1 VIRRWNAFWFAPGD
15 PVTLGVCR
23 LLFFGGLFL
32 WRLPYDFSTWGA
44 YSSVFWMPIWLF
56 DTLRLPAF
64 SPDTLMWVQT
74 VWKASLFLSA
84 VGLFA
89 RPAMTV
95 AFVLGVYLLGLPQNF
110 GQTQHFDTLVVFASG
125 ALAMSRAA
133 DAVSIDA
140 WLRPRRADDAGEYT
154 WPIKFVWVAMAVIF
168 CAAGLSKLRHSGV
181 EWFLSDNMSW
191 LLWRQQYHISDGEP
205 LTRWGIWVANH
216 GSLARAM
223 AASAVCIET
232 CFPLVIVSRRA
243 RYVIAPAGLL
253 FLVGIR
259 ALMGPTFEQ
268 FMLCY
273 VFWVPWGLL
282 YSVRARSTAIGATSS
297 PTTTPSIATSACCT
311 TRSGNDRH
319 VEAIAPAASATRQAT
334 VVN

>member
-1 VIRRWNAFWFAPGD
+1 
-15 PVTLGVCR
+15 
-23 LLFFGGLFL
+23 
-32 WRLPYDFSTWGA
+32 
-44 YSSVFWMPIWLF
+44 
-56 DTLRLPAF
+56 
-64 SPDTLMWVQT
+64 
-74 VWKASLFLSA
+74 
-84 VGLFA
+84 
-89 RPAMTV
+89 
-95 AFVLGVYLLGLPQNF
+95 
-110 GQTQHFDTLVVFASG
+110 
-125 ALAMSRAA
+125 
-133 DAVSIDA
+133 
-140 WLRPRRADDAGEYT
+140 
-154 WPIKFVWVAMAVIF
+154 
-168 CAAGLSKLRHSGV
+168 
-181 EWFLSDNMSW
+181 
-191 LLWRQQYHISDGEP
+191 
-205 LTRWGIWVANH
+205 